1 MCRIASPAP
10 RAGLFT
16 SGGLRD
22 DDESR
27 DSEHA
32 MPAIK
37 LRIPREDVFEFN
49 GDLSAWSA
57 TTGVDPKLAVAPQM
71 ETTNPESPTLYSAF
85 VDERFFEQYPRWRQ
99 FVEH

>member
-1 MCRIASPAP
+1 
-10 RAGLFT
+10 
-16 SGGLRD
+16 
-22 DDESR
+22 
-27 DSEHA
+27 

-49 GDLSAWSA
+49 DDLSAWSA
-57 TTGVDPKLAVAPQM
+57 TSGVDPKLSVGTQM
-71 ETTNPESPTLYSAF
+71 QTTNHSSPTLYLAI

>member
-1 MCRIASPAP
+1 
-10 RAGLFT
+10 
-16 SGGLRD
+16 
-22 DDESR
+22 
-27 DSEHA
+27 

-57 TTGVDPKLAVAPQM
+57 ASGVDPQLTIPTQM
-71 ETTNPESPTLYSAF
+71 QTTNPSLPTLYLAF
-85 VDERFFEQYPRWRQ
+85 VDERFFEQYRRWRQ

>member
-1 MCRIASPAP
+1 MMMP
-10 RAGLFT
+10 
-16 SGGLRD
+16 LRD
-22 DDESR
+22 PECS
-27 DSEHA
+27 

-57 TTGVDPKLAVAPQM
+57 TSGVDPKLAVGTQM
-71 ETTNPESPTLYSAF
+71 QTTNPSSPTLYLAF